1 MVKHVKVQST
11 PGMLLKVVFSTFAGL
26 PAAALPH
33 FKSWTIAAR
42 LIAIVIALA
51 LPLNLVVIAV
61 IWNLNSA
68 ANEAQRAS
76 LLYSA
81 RSVAAAIDAE
91 LFKYIALVQTLSG
104 SPALLDD
111 NLDAFDAE
119 ARRAFAPIKDASFL
133 VTDLNGQ
140 HLINGAAQR
149 DQPLPRQQPVAMRA
163 QNLALES
170 RSVVVSDILIGN
182 VSKEWVADVYVP
194 IFKNDQPFRTLAV
207 TMKVRGFLK
216 LLNAREI
223 PENWKV
229 GIIDGQ
235 GRFIARVPDHDAFV
249 GELASQGWRDVKDQ
263 DGIFEFFH
271 SSEGDVVANA
281 SAHPT
286 LSGWTVGVAVKKSE
300 LQAAALN
307 AVCWAIALGIAI
319 SLLSLGLA
327 VAIARRITRPIAEM
341 GDKAAMVLSGG
352 EISFEPDLPELGA
365 LWSALKQAVADR
377 NHSDAARHDS
387 ERQLAAIVTSSQAA
401 IVSTTLGGAITSWNA
416 AAERLYGYTAKE
428 MLGQSIRRLLPAK
441 RQNDE
446 TAMLAR
452 VAAGET
458 TAQFEATRLHKNG
471 STVEVSVTVSPIHD
485 RDGKVVGLSG
495 IARDITARKQA
506 EETLR
511 DRLSEIEAIYNNTP
525 IGLALL
531 DRDLRYIRI
540 NAALAEMNGVP
551 AGDHIGRVVWDVVPA
566 MRDASEPHLRHVLQT
581 GDLVRKEVSGESP
594 NGIIRH
600 WDKTFYPLRRPDGSI
615 LAVGAMVEEITQ
627 RKRAEELQSLLMREI
642 NHRTKNMLSVVLQSL
657 LMREINHRTKNMLSV
672 VLSIARQTAASDT
685 AEFIKH
691 FSARIQALSANQDL
705 LIKSDWRGVDLEDL
719 VRAQLAHFVDL
730 IGTRISVDG
739 PQVRMAAAAAQSIG
753 IALHEL
759 ATNAGK
765 YGALSGEHGRVEI
778 DWRLNG
784 DEFTIGWAE
793 CGGPYV
799 EAPKRHGFGST
810 VISMVAKAS
819 VDGDVE
825 LDYAPSGLIWRL
837 KCSADKVLEQRS
849 A

>member
-1 MVKHVKVQST
+1 VVKHVKVQST

-33 FKSWTIAAR
+33 FKSWTVAAR
-42 LIAIVIALA
+42 LIAIVVALA

-68 ANEAQRAS
+68 ANDAQRAS

-81 RSVAAAIDAE
+81 RSVAAAVDAE

-140 HLINGAAQR
+140 PLINGAARR
-149 DQPLPRQQPVAMRA
+149 DQLLPRLQPAAMRA

-170 RSVVVSDILIGN
+170 RSVVVSDVLMEN
-182 VSKEWVADVYVP
+182 VSKEWGADVYVP

-207 TMKVRGFLK
+207 TMRVRGFLK

-223 PENWKV
+223 PKNWKV

-249 GELASQGWRDVKDQ
+249 GELASQGWREVKDQ

-271 SSEGDVVANA
+271 SSEGDIVANA

-286 LSGWTVGVAVKKSE
+286 LSGWTVGVAVRKSE

-307 AVCWAIALGIAI
+307 AVFWAIALGIAI

-341 GDKAAMVLSGG
+341 RNKAAAVLSGG
-352 EISFEPDLPELGA
+352 EVSFEPDLPELGA
-365 LWSALKQAVADR
+365 LWSTLKQAVADR
-377 NHSDAARHDS
+377 NRSDAARHDS
-387 ERQLAAIVTSSQAA
+387 EKQLAAIVTSSQAA
-401 IVSTTLGGAITSWNA
+401 IVSTTLDGAVTSWNA

-428 MLGQSIRRLLPAK
+428 MLGQSIRRLLPDK

-446 TAMLAR
+446 TAMLVR

-485 RDGKVVGLSG
+485 QDGKVVGLSG
-495 IARDITARKQA
+495 IARDITARKRA
-506 EETLR
+506 EEALR

-531 DRDLRYIRI
+531 DRDLRYVRI

-551 AGDHIGRVVWDVVPA
+551 AADHIGRVVWDVVPA
-566 MRDASEPHLRHVLQT
+566 MRDASELHLRHVLQT
-581 GDLVRKEVSGESP
+581 GDLVRHEVSGESP

-642 NHRTKNMLSVVLQSL
+642 NHRTKNMLSVVL
-657 LMREINHRTKNMLSV
+657 
-672 VLSIARQTAASDT
+672 SIARQTAASDT

-705 LIKSDWRGVDLEDL
+705 LIKSDWRGVDVEDL

-739 PQVRMAAAAAQSIG
+739 PQVRLAAAAAQSIG

-765 YGALSGEHGRVEI
+765 YGALSGECGRVEI

-784 DEFTIGWAE
+784 DEFTIGWTE
-793 CGGPYV
+793 RDGPYV
-799 EAPKRHGFGST
+799 DAPKRHGFGST
-810 VISMVAKAS
+810 VISTVAKAS
-819 VDGDVE
+819 VDGNVE
-825 LDYAPSGLIWRL
+825 LDYAPTGLIWRL
-837 KCSADKVLEQRS
+837 KCCADKVLEQRS

>member
-1 MVKHVKVQST
+1 VVKHVKVQFT
-11 PGMLLKVVFSTFAGL
+11 PGMLLKVVFSKFARL
-26 PAAALPH
+26 PAAPLPH
-33 FKSWTIAAR
+33 FKSWTIADR
-42 LIAIVIALA
+42 LIAIVVALA

-61 IWNLNSA
+61 IWNLGSA

-76 LLYSA
+76 LLYAA
-81 RSVAAAIDAE
+81 RSVAAAVDAE
-91 LFKYIALVQTLSG
+91 LGKYIALAQALSR

-119 ARRAFAPIKDASFL
+119 ARRAFASMTDASFL
-133 VTDLNGQ
+133 VADPDGRQ
-140 HLINGAAQR
+140 LINGAAR
-149 DQPLPRQQPVAMRA
+149 PDQPLPRLQPAAVRA
-163 QNLALES
+163 QNLAFES
-170 RSVVVSDILIGN
+170 RAVVVSDVLIGS
-182 VSKEWVADVYVP
+182 VSQDWVADVYVP
-194 IFKNDQPFRTLAV
+194 IFKNKQPFRTLAV
-207 TMKVRGFLK
+207 TMRVRGFLQ

-223 PENWKV
+223 PQNWKV

-235 GRFIARVPDHDAFV
+235 GQFIARVPDHDAFV
-249 GELASQGWRDVKDQ
+249 GELASEGWRKVKDE

-271 SSEGDVVANA
+271 SSEGDIVANA
-281 SAHPT
+281 SAHPA
-286 LSGWTVGVAVKKSE
+286 LSSWTVGVAVRKSE

-307 AVCWAIALGIAI
+307 TVRWAIALGIVI

-327 VAIARRITRPIAEM
+327 VGIARRITRPITEM
-341 GDKAAMVLSGG
+341 RDKAAAVLSGG
-352 EISFEPDLPELGA
+352 EISFEPDLPELDA

-377 NHSDAARHDS
+377 NRSDTARHDS
-387 ERQLAAIVTSSQAA
+387 ETQLAAIVTSSQAA
-401 IVSTTLGGAITSWNA
+401 IVSTALDGAITSWNA
-416 AAERLYGYTAKE
+416 AAERLYGYAAKE

-458 TAQFEATRLHKNG
+458 TAHFEATRLHKNG
-471 STVEVSVTVSPIHD
+471 SAVEVSLTVSPIHD

-495 IARDITARKQA
+495 IARDITSRKQA
-506 EETLR
+506 EEALR

-551 AGDHIGRVVWDVVPA
+551 AADHIGRVVWDVVPA
-566 MRDASEPHLRHVLQT
+566 MRAASEPYIRHVLQT
-581 GDLVRKEVSGESP
+581 GDLVRHEISGESP
-594 NGIIRH
+594 EPPKIIRH
-600 WDKTFYPLRRPDGSI
+600 WDKTFYPLRRPDGTI
-615 LAVGAMVEEITQ
+615 LAIGVMVEEITE
-627 RKRAEELQSLLMREI
+627 RKRAEE
-642 NHRTKNMLSVVLQSL
+642 LQSL

-739 PQVRMAAAAAQSIG
+739 PQVRLAAAAAQSIG

-765 YGALSGEHGRVEI
+765 YGALSGERGRVDI
-778 DWRLNG
+778 DWRLSG
-784 DEFTIGWAE
+784 KEFAIGWAE
-793 CGGPYV
+793 CDGPYV

-825 LDYAPSGLIWRL
+825 LDYAPTGLIWRL

>member
-1 MVKHVKVQST
+1 VVKHVKVQST
-11 PGMLLKVVFSTFAGL
+11 PGMLIKVAFSKFARL
-26 PAAALPH
+26 PAAPLPH

-42 LIAIVIALA
+42 VVAIVIALA
-51 LPLNLVVIAV
+51 LPLNLVVFAV
-61 IWNLNSA
+61 IWNLDSA
-68 ANEAQRAS
+68 ADEAQRAS

-81 RSVAAAIDAE
+81 RSVAAAVDAE
-91 LFKYIALVQTLSG
+91 LGKYIALAQTLSG

-111 NLDAFDAE
+111 NLAAFEAE
-119 ARRAFAPIKDASFL
+119 ARRVFASIKDASFL
-133 VTDLNGQ
+133 VTDPNGQ
-140 HLINGAAQR
+140 HLINGAARR
-149 DQPLPRQQPVAMRA
+149 DQPLPRLQPVALRA

-170 RSVVVSDILIGN
+170 RSIVVSDVSIGN
-182 VSKEWVADVYVP
+182 VSKEWVAGVYVP
-194 IFKNDQPFRTLAV
+194 IFKNDRPFRALAV

-223 PENWKV
+223 PRNWKV

-249 GELASQGWRDVKDQ
+249 GELASQGWRDVKDL

-281 SAHPT
+281 SAHPV
-286 LSGWTVGVAVKKSE
+286 LSGWTVGVAVRKTE
-300 LQAAALN
+300 LQAGALY

-319 SLLSLGLA
+319 SLVSLGLA

-341 GDKAAMVLSGG
+341 RDKAAMVLSGG

-377 NHSDAARHDS
+377 NRSDAARHDS
-387 ERQLAAIVTSSQAA
+387 ERQLAAIVTSAQAA
-401 IVSTTLGGAITSWNA
+401 IVSTTLDGAITSWNA
-416 AAERLYGYTAKE
+416 AAERLYGYAANE

-446 TAMLAR
+446 TAVLAR

-471 STVEVSVTVSPIHD
+471 SIVEVSVTVSPIHD
-485 RDGKVVGLSG
+485 RDGKVIGLSG

-506 EETLR
+506 EEALR

-551 AGDHIGRVVWDVVPA
+551 AADHIGRVIWDVVPA

-581 GDLVRKEVSGESP
+581 GDLVRKEVSGEGP
-594 NGIIRH
+594 NGITRH

-615 LAVGAMVEEITQ
+615 VAIGAMVEEITE
-627 RKRAEELQSLLMREI
+627 RKRAEELQSLL
-642 NHRTKNMLSVVLQSL
+642 L
-657 LMREINHRTKNMLSV
+657 REINHRTKNMLSV

-719 VRAQLAHFVDL
+719 VRIQLAHFVDL

-739 PQVRMAAAAAQSIG
+739 PQVRLAAAAAQSIG

-765 YGALSGEHGRVEI
+765 YGALSGERGRVEI
-778 DWRLNG
+778 GWQLNG
-784 DEFTIGWAE
+784 DEFAIGWAE
-793 CGGPYV
+793 CDGPNV

-825 LDYAPSGLIWRL
+825 LDYAPTGFIWRL
-837 KCSADKVLEQRS
+837 KCAADKVLERRN

>member
-81 RSVAAAIDAE
+81 RSVAAAVDAE

-207 TMKVRGFLK
+207 TMKVRG
-216 LLNAREI
+216 
-223 PENWKV
+223 
-229 GIIDGQ
+229 
-235 GRFIARVPDHDAFV
+235 FIARVPDHDAFV

-428 MLGQSIRRLLPAK
+428 MLGQSMRRLLPAK

-495 IARDITARKQA
+495 IARDITARKRA
-506 EETLR
+506 EEALH
-511 DRLSEIEAIYNNTP
+511 DRLAEIEGIYHNTP
-525 IGLALL
+525 VGLALL

-540 NAALAEMNGVP
+540 NATLAEMNGAP
-551 AGDHIGRVVWDVVPA
+551 AADHIGRLVWDIVPA
-566 MRDASEPHLRHVLQT
+566 MRAASEPQMRRVLET
-581 GDLVRKEVSGESP
+581 GDIVRAEISGESP
-594 NGIIRH
+594 KLSGVIRH

-615 LAVGAMVEEITQ
+615 LAIGVMIEEITE
-627 RKRAEELQSLLMREI
+627 RKRAEE
-642 NHRTKNMLSVVLQSL
+642 LQSL

-765 YGALSGEHGRVEI
+765 YGALSGERGRVEI
-778 DWRLNG
+778 EWRLNG
-784 DEFTIGWAE
+784 NEFAIGWAE
-793 CGGPYV
+793 CDGPFV

-825 LDYAPSGLIWRL
+825 LDYAPTGLIWRL
-837 KCSADKVLEQRS
+837 KCSADKVLERRN

>member
-1 MVKHVKVQST
+1 MVKHVKVQSA
-11 PGMLLKVVFSTFAGL
+11 PGMLLKVVSSKFAGL
-26 PAAALPH
+26 PAMPH
-33 FKSWTIAAR
+33 FKNWTIAAR

-61 IWNLNSA
+61 IWNLDRA
-68 ANEAQRAS
+68 ANEAQRAG

-81 RSVAAAIDAE
+81 RSVAAAVDAE
-91 LFKYIALVQTLSG
+91 LFKYIALAQTLAG
-104 SPALLDD
+104 SAALFDD

-119 ARRAFAPIKDASFL
+119 ARLAFAPIKDASFL

-140 HLINGAAQR
+140 HLINGAAR
-149 DQPLPRQQPVAMRA
+149 PNQPLPRLQPTAMRA

-170 RSVVVSDILIGN
+170 RSVVVSDVLIDN
-182 VSKEWVADVYVP
+182 VSKDWVADVDVP
-194 IFKNDQPFRTLAV
+194 IFKNDKPFRTLAV

-216 LLNAREI
+216 LLNAPEI
-223 PENWKV
+223 PINWKV

-235 GRFIARVPDHDAFV
+235 GRFVARVPDHDAFV

-271 SSEGDVVANA
+271 SSDGDIVANA

-300 LQAAALN
+300 LQAAALY

-341 GDKAAMVLSGG
+341 RDKAATVLTGG
-352 EISFEPDLPELGA
+352 DISLEPDLPELGD

-377 NHSDAARHDS
+377 NRSDAARHES

-401 IVSTTLGGAITSWNA
+401 IVSTTLDGAITSWNA

-428 MLGQSIRRLLPAK
+428 MLGHSIRRLLPAK
-441 RQNDE
+441 RQSGE

-511 DRLSEIEAIYNNTP
+511 DRLAEIEAIYNNTP

-581 GDLVRKEVSGESP
+581 GDLVRKEVSGESL

-615 LAVGAMVEEITQ
+615 LAVGAMVEEITE
-627 RKRAEELQSLLMREI
+627 RKRAEE
-642 NHRTKNMLSVVLQSL
+642 VQSL

-730 IGTRISVDG
+730 IGTRIAVDG
-739 PQVRMAAAAAQSIG
+739 PQVRLAAAAAQSIG

-765 YGALSGEHGRVEI
+765 YGALSGERGRVEI

-793 CGGPYV
+793 CEGPSV

-849 A
+849 G

>member
-1 MVKHVKVQST
+1 VVKHVKVQST

-33 FKSWTIAAR
+33 FKSWTVAAR
-42 LIAIVIALA
+42 LIAIVVALA

-68 ANEAQRAS
+68 ANDAQRAS

-81 RSVAAAIDAE
+81 RSVAAAVDAE

-140 HLINGAAQR
+140 PLINGAARR
-149 DQPLPRQQPVAMRA
+149 DQLLPRLQPAAMRA

-170 RSVVVSDILIGN
+170 RSVVVSDVLMEN
-182 VSKEWVADVYVP
+182 VSKEWGADVYVP

-207 TMKVRGFLK
+207 TMRVRGFLK

-223 PENWKV
+223 PKNWKV

-249 GELASQGWRDVKDQ
+249 GELASQGWREVKDQ

-271 SSEGDVVANA
+271 SSEGDIVANA

-286 LSGWTVGVAVKKSE
+286 LSGWTVGVAVRKSE

-307 AVCWAIALGIAI
+307 AVFWAIALGIAI

-341 GDKAAMVLSGG
+341 RNKAAAVLSGG
-352 EISFEPDLPELGA
+352 EVSFEPDLPELGA
-365 LWSALKQAVADR
+365 LWSTLKQAVADR
-377 NHSDAARHDS
+377 NRSDAARHDS
-387 ERQLAAIVTSSQAA
+387 EKQLAAIVTSSQAA
-401 IVSTTLGGAITSWNA
+401 IVSTTLDGAVTSWNA

-446 TAMLAR
+446 TAMLVR

-485 RDGKVVGLSG
+485 QDGKVVGLSG
-495 IARDITARKQA
+495 IARDITARKRA
-506 EETLR
+506 EEALR

-531 DRDLRYIRI
+531 DRDLRYVRI

-551 AGDHIGRVVWDVVPA
+551 AADHIGRVVWDVMPA
-566 MRDASEPHLRHVLQT
+566 MRDASELHLRHVLQT
-581 GDLVRKEVSGESP
+581 GDLVRHEVSGESP

-642 NHRTKNMLSVVLQSL
+642 NHRTKNMLSVVL
-657 LMREINHRTKNMLSV
+657 
-672 VLSIARQTAASDT
+672 SIARQTAASDT

-705 LIKSDWRGVDLEDL
+705 LIKSDWRGVDVEDL

-739 PQVRMAAAAAQSIG
+739 PQVRLAAAAAQSIG

-765 YGALSGEHGRVEI
+765 YGALSGECGRVEI

-784 DEFTIGWAE
+784 DEFTIGWTE
-793 CGGPYV
+793 RDGPYV
-799 EAPKRHGFGST
+799 DAPKRHGFGST
-810 VISMVAKAS
+810 VISTVAKAS
-819 VDGDVE
+819 VDGNVE
-825 LDYAPSGLIWRL
+825 LDYAPTGLIWRL
-837 KCSADKVLEQRS
+837 KCCADKVLEQRS

>member
-1 MVKHVKVQST
+1 VVKHVKVQFA
-11 PGMLLKVVFSTFAGL
+11 PGMLLKVVFSKFAGL
-26 PAAALPH
+26 PAAVPPH
-33 FKSWTIAAR
+33 FKNWTIAAR

-68 ANEAQRAS
+68 ASEAQRAS

-81 RSVAAAIDAE
+81 RSVAAAVDAE
-91 LFKYIALVQTLSG
+91 LLKYIAVAQTLSG

-111 NLDAFDAE
+111 NLDPFYAE

-140 HLINGAAQR
+140 HLINGAAR
-149 DQPLPRQQPVAMRA
+149 LDQPLPRLQPVAMRA

-170 RSVVVSDILIGN
+170 RSVVVSDVLIGN
-182 VSKEWVADVYVP
+182 VSKEWVAHVYVP

-207 TMKVRGFLK
+207 TMKARGFLK

-223 PENWKV
+223 PKNWKV

-235 GRFIARVPDHDAFV
+235 GRFIARVPDHATFV
-249 GELASQGWRDVKDQ
+249 GELASQGWREVKDQ

-271 SSEGDVVANA
+271 SSEGDIVANA

-307 AVCWAIALGIAI
+307 AVWWAIALGIAI

-327 VAIARRITRPIAEM
+327 VAIARRISRPIAEIR
-341 GDKAAMVLSGG
+341 DKAAMILSGG

-365 LWSALKQAVADR
+365 LWSALKQAVVDR

-401 IVSTTLGGAITSWNA
+401 IVSTTLDGAITSWNA
-416 AAERLYGYTAKE
+416 AAERLYGYAAKE

-495 IARDITARKQA
+495 IARDITACKQA
-506 EETLR
+506 EEALR

-551 AGDHIGRVVWDVVPA
+551 AANHIGRLVWDIVPA
-566 MRDASEPHLRHVLQT
+566 MREASEPEILHVLQT
-581 GDLVRKEVSGESP
+581 GDLVRNEVSGESQKHP
-594 NGIIRH
+594 GVVRH

-615 LAVGAMVEEITQ
+615 LAIGVMVEDITE
-627 RKRAEELQSLLMREI
+627 RKRAEE
-642 NHRTKNMLSVVLQSL
+642 LQSL

-719 VRAQLAHFVDL
+719 VRAQLAHFVGL

-739 PQVRMAAAAAQSIG
+739 PPVRLAAAAAQSIG

-765 YGALSGEHGRVEI
+765 YGALSGESGRVDIE
-778 DWRLNG
+778 WRLSG

-793 CGGPYV
+793 RDGPDV
-799 EAPKRHGFGST
+799 EPPKRYGFGST
-810 VISMVAKAS
+810 VISTVAKAS

-825 LDYAPSGLIWRL
+825 LDYAPAGLIWRL
-837 KCSADKVLEQRS
+837 KCSPDKVLERQS
-849 A
+849 T

>member
-1 MVKHVKVQST
+1 VVKHVKVQFA
-11 PGMLLKVVFSTFAGL
+11 PGMLLKVVFSKFAGL
-26 PAAALPH
+26 PAAVPPH
-33 FKSWTIAAR
+33 FKNWTIAAR

-68 ANEAQRAS
+68 ASEAQRAS

-81 RSVAAAIDAE
+81 RSVAAAVDAE
-91 LFKYIALVQTLSG
+91 LFKYIAVAQTLSG

-111 NLDAFDAE
+111 NLDPFYAE

-140 HLINGAAQR
+140 HLINGAAR
-149 DQPLPRQQPVAMRA
+149 LDQPLPRLQPVAMRA

-170 RSVVVSDILIGN
+170 RSVVVSDVLIGN

-207 TMKVRGFLK
+207 TMKARGFLK

-223 PENWKV
+223 PKNWKV

-235 GRFIARVPDHDAFV
+235 GRFIARVPDHATFV
-249 GELASQGWRDVKDQ
+249 GELASQGWREVKDQ

-271 SSEGDVVANA
+271 SSEGDIVANA

-307 AVCWAIALGIAI
+307 AVWWAIALGIAI

-327 VAIARRITRPIAEM
+327 VAIARRITRPIAEIR
-341 GDKAAMVLSGG
+341 DKAAMVLSGG

-365 LWSALKQAVADR
+365 LWSALKQAVVDR

-401 IVSTTLGGAITSWNA
+401 IVSTTLDGAITSWNA
-416 AAERLYGYTAKE
+416 AAERLYGYAAKE

-495 IARDITARKQA
+495 IARDITACKQA
-506 EETLR
+506 EEALR

-551 AGDHIGRVVWDVVPA
+551 AANHIGRLVWDIVPA
-566 MRDASEPHLRHVLQT
+566 MREASEPEILHVLQT
-581 GDLVRKEVSGESP
+581 GDLVRNEVSGESQKHP
-594 NGIIRH
+594 GVVRH

-615 LAVGAMVEEITQ
+615 LAIGVMVEEITE
-627 RKRAEELQSLLMREI
+627 RKRAEE
-642 NHRTKNMLSVVLQSL
+642 LQSL

-719 VRAQLAHFVDL
+719 VRAQLAHFVGL

-739 PQVRMAAAAAQSIG
+739 PPVRLAAAAAQSIG

-765 YGALSGEHGRVEI
+765 YGALSGESGRVDIE
-778 DWRLNG
+778 WRLSG

-793 CGGPYV
+793 RDGPDV
-799 EAPKRHGFGST
+799 EPPKRYGFGST
-810 VISMVAKAS
+810 VISTVAKAS

-825 LDYAPSGLIWRL
+825 LDYAPAGLIWRL
-837 KCSADKVLEQRS
+837 KCSPDKVLERQS
-849 A
+849 T

>member
-1 MVKHVKVQST
+1 
-11 PGMLLKVVFSTFAGL
+11 
-26 PAAALPH
+26 
-33 FKSWTIAAR
+33 
-42 LIAIVIALA
+42 
-51 LPLNLVVIAV
+51 
-61 IWNLNSA
+61 
-68 ANEAQRAS
+68 
-76 LLYSA
+76 
-81 RSVAAAIDAE
+81 
-91 LFKYIALVQTLSG
+91 
-104 SPALLDD
+104 
-111 NLDAFDAE
+111 
-119 ARRAFAPIKDASFL
+119 
-133 VTDLNGQ
+133 VTDPNGQ
-140 HLINGAAQR
+140 HLVNGAARR
-149 DQPLPRQQPVAMRA
+149 DQPLPRLQPVAMRA

-170 RSVVVSDILIGN
+170 RSVVVSDVLIGN
-182 VSKEWVADVYVP
+182 VLNEWVAGVYVP
-194 IFKNDQPFRTLAV
+194 IFKNDQPFRALAV
-207 TMKVRGFLK
+207 TMKARGFLK
-216 LLNAREI
+216 LLNGREI
-223 PENWKV
+223 PKDWKV

-249 GELASQGWRDVKDQ
+249 GEFASQGWRDVKDQ

-281 SAHPT
+281 SAHPV

-300 LQAAALN
+300 LQVGALY

-341 GDKAAMVLSGG
+341 RDKAAMVLRGG
-352 EISFEPDLPELGA
+352 EISFEPDLPELVA

-377 NHSDAARHDS
+377 NRSDAARHDS

-401 IVSTTLGGAITSWNA
+401 IVSTTLDGAITSWNA
-416 AAERLYGYTAKE
+416 AAERLYGYAAKE
-428 MLGQSIRRLLPAK
+428 MLGQSIRRLLPA
-441 RQNDE
+441 RPQNDE
-446 TAMLAR
+446 TAVLAR

-458 TAQFEATRLHKNG
+458 AAQFEATRLHKNG
-471 STVEVSVTVSPIHD
+471 STVEVSITASPIHD

-506 EETLR
+506 EEALR
-511 DRLSEIEAIYNNTP
+511 DRLAEIEAIYNNTP

-540 NAALAEMNGVP
+540 NAALADMNGIP
-551 AGDHIGRVVWDVVPA
+551 AADHIGRLVWDITPD
-566 MRDASEPHLRHVLQT
+566 MKEASAPEMLHVLQT
-581 GDLVRKEVSGESP
+581 GDLVRTEVSGESQRHP
-594 NGIIRH
+594 GVVRH
-600 WDKTFYPLRRPDGSI
+600 WHKTFYPLRRPDGSI
-615 LAVGAMVEEITQ
+615 LAIGVMVEEITE
-627 RKRAEELQSLLMREI
+627 RKRAEE
-642 NHRTKNMLSVVLQSL
+642 LQSL

-685 AEFIKH
+685 AEFIRH

-739 PQVRMAAAAAQSIG
+739 PQVRLAAAAAQSIG

-765 YGALSGEHGRVEI
+765 YGALSAECGRVEI
-778 DWRLNG
+778 GWRLNG
-784 DEFTIGWAE
+784 DEFTISWAE
-793 CGGPYV
+793 CDGPHV
-799 EAPKRHGFGST
+799 EGPKRHGFGST

-825 LDYAPSGLIWRL
+825 LDYAPTGLIWRL
-837 KCSADKVLEQRS
+837 KCSADKVLERRS

>member
-1 MVKHVKVQST
+1 
-11 PGMLLKVVFSTFAGL
+11 MLLKVVFSKFARL
-26 PAAALPH
+26 PAARPLH

-42 LIAIVIALA
+42 LIAIVVALA

-61 IWNLNSA
+61 IWNLDSA

-81 RSVAAAIDAE
+81 RSVAAAVDAE
-91 LFKYIALVQTLSG
+91 LGKYIALAQALSR

-111 NLDAFDAE
+111 NLGAFDAE
-119 ARRAFAPIKDASFL
+119 ARRAFASMTDASFL
-133 VTDLNGQ
+133 VTDPDGRE
-140 HLINGAAQR
+140 LINSAAQR
-149 DQPLPRQQPVAMRA
+149 GEPLPCPQPVAVLA
-163 QNLALES
+163 QNLALAS
-170 RSVVVSDILIGN
+170 RSVVVSDVLTDDLVKDWAAN
-182 VSKEWVADVYVP
+182 VAVP
-194 IFKNDQPFRTLAV
+194 VFRNDQPFRTLAV
-207 TMKVRGFLK
+207 TMRVRGFLQ

-223 PENWKV
+223 PKNWKV

-249 GELASQGWRDVKDQ
+249 GELASEGWRKVKDQ

-271 SSEGDVVANA
+271 SSEGDIVANA
-281 SAHPT
+281 SAHPA
-286 LSGWTVGVAVKKSE
+286 LSGWTVGVAVRKSE

-307 AVCWAIALGIAI
+307 AVWWAIALGIVI

-327 VAIARRITRPIAEM
+327 VGIARRITRPIAEM
-341 GDKAAMVLSGG
+341 RDKAAIALTGRQ
-352 EISFEPDLPELGA
+352 ISFAPDLPELGA
-365 LWSALKQAVADR
+365 LWSALRQAVADR
-377 NHSDAARHDS
+377 NRSDAARYDS
-387 ERQLAAIVTSSQAA
+387 EGRLAAIVTSSQAA
-401 IVSTTLGGAITSWNA
+401 IVSRTLDGAITSWNA
-416 AAERLYGYTAKE
+416 AAERLFGYSAKE
-428 MLGQSIRRLLPAK
+428 MLGQSIWRLVPPE
-441 RQNDE
+441 RQSDK

-458 TAQFEATRLHKNG
+458 IEHIEATGQHKNG

-485 RDGKVVGLSG
+485 RDGKVVGVSA

-506 EETLR
+506 EEALR

-551 AGDHIGRVVWDVVPA
+551 AAEHIGRLVWDVVPA
-566 MRDASEPHLRHVLQT
+566 MREASEPHLRHVLQT

-594 NGIIRH
+594 TGIIRH

-615 LAVGAMVEEITQ
+615 MAVGAMVEEITQ
-627 RKRAEELQSLLMREI
+627 RKRAEE
-642 NHRTKNMLSVVLQSL
+642 LQSL

-705 LIKSDWRGVDLEDL
+705 LIKSDWRGVDVEDL
-719 VRAQLAHFVDL
+719 VRAQLAHFVGL

-739 PQVRMAAAAAQSIG
+739 PQVRLAAAAAQSIG
-753 IALHEL
+753 MALHEL

-765 YGALSGEHGRVEI
+765 YGALSGERGRVAI
-778 DWRLNG
+778 DWRLDGN
-784 DEFTIGWAE
+784 EFTIGWAE
-793 CGGPYV
+793 RDGPHV
-799 EAPKRHGFGST
+799 EAPKRHGFGSA
-810 VISMVAKAS
+810 VISTVAKAS
-819 VDGDVE
+819 VDGDVK
-825 LDYAPSGLIWRL
+825 LDYAPTGLIWRL
-837 KCSADKVLEQRS
+837 KCSADKVLEQHG

>member
-1 MVKHVKVQST
+1 MVKHVKVQSA
-11 PGMLLKVVFSTFAGL
+11 PGMLLKVVFSKFAGL
-26 PAAALPH
+26 PAAAVPH
-33 FKSWTIAAR
+33 FKNWTIAAR

-51 LPLNLVVIAV
+51 LPLNLVVITV
-61 IWNLNSA
+61 IWNLDSA

-81 RSVAAAIDAE
+81 RSVAATVDAE
-91 LFKYIALVQTLSG
+91 LSKYIALAQALSR

-119 ARRAFAPIKDASFL
+119 ARRAFAPMTDASFL
-133 VTDLNGQ
+133 VADPDGRQ
-140 HLINGAAQR
+140 LINGAAR
-149 DQPLPRQQPVAMRA
+149 PSEPLPRRQPLAMRA

-170 RSVVVSDILIGN
+170 RSVVVSDVLAGEVVKDWTACI
-182 VSKEWVADVYVP
+182 DVP
-194 IFKNDQPFRTLAV
+194 IFKDGQPFRTLAV
-207 TMKVRGFLK
+207 TMRVRGFLK
-216 LLNAREI
+216 LLNAWEI
-223 PENWKV
+223 PKNWKV

-235 GRFIARVPDHDAFV
+235 GRFIARVPDHAAFV

-271 SSEGDVVANA
+271 SSEGDIVANA
-281 SAHPT
+281 SAHPA

-307 AVCWAIALGIAI
+307 AVNWAIALGIVI
-319 SLLSLGLA
+319 SVLSLGFA
-327 VAIARRITRPIAEM
+327 VAMARRITRPIAEM
-341 GDKAAMVLSGG
+341 RDKATMVLSGG

-401 IVSTTLGGAITSWNA
+401 IVSTTLDGAITSWNA
-416 AAERLYGYTAKE
+416 AAERLYGYAAKE
-428 MLGQSIRRLLPAK
+428 MLGQSVRRLLPAK

-495 IARDITARKQA
+495 IARDITASKQA
-506 EETLR
+506 EEALR

-525 IGLALL
+525 VGLALL

-551 AGDHIGRVVWDVVPA
+551 AADHIGRVVWDVVPA
-566 MRDASEPHLRHVLQT
+566 MRDASEPHIHHVLQT
-581 GDLVRKEVSGESP
+581 GDLVRHEVSGESP
-594 NGIIRH
+594 KPPGIIRH

-615 LAVGAMVEEITQ
+615 VAIGVMVEEITQ
-627 RKRAEELQSLLMREI
+627 RKRAEE
-642 NHRTKNMLSVVLQSL
+642 LQSL

-739 PQVRMAAAAAQSIG
+739 PQLRLAAAAAQSIG

-765 YGALSGEHGRVEI
+765 YGALSGERGRVEI

-784 DEFTIGWAE
+784 EEFTVGWAE
-793 CGGPYV
+793 RDGPYV

-825 LDYAPSGLIWRL
+825 LDYAPTGLIWRL
-837 KCSADKVLEQRS
+837 KCPADKVLEQRS